1 MNPLEALKQKLRV
14 KPVVEE
20 KERVAVVIKGEQ
32 KKTAEPKK
40 KIVAKE
46 KDVGEELE
54 EFVPEVEEEETTEV
68 DIVKAPATAV
78 KGPIILDKTDK
89 GYDRASLID
98 KLKASKLSKVSIK
111 PLIEEV
117 EESKVVEPVLPNP
130 IKRAKKV
137 KLPLNDNFTFRSK
150 SIFIIYTD

>member
-46 KDVGEELE
+46 KDVG
-54 EFVPEVEEEETTEV
+54 
-68 DIVKAPATAV
+68 
-78 KGPIILDKTDK
+78 
-89 GYDRASLID
+89 DRNERSSFGERRRED
-98 KLKASKLSKVSIK
+98 SD
-111 PLIEEV
+111 
-117 EESKVVEPVLPNP
+117 PNK
-130 IKRAKKV
+130 KRKK
-137 KLPLNDNFTFRSK
+137 FGRR
-150 SIFIIYTD
+150 